1 MCPRSLPL
9 RSLSLGLLLG
19 LLACGDKGEPD
30 GGGEGAEATDTADTG
45 GEGDG
50 AGPVDCGD
58 PTGLSWDAFGAGFF
72 RTYCTAC
79 HSSTTPDRH
88 GAPPGVDLD
97 TEEAVRALGPRVRA
111 RTLDAQTM
119 PVGGGVLEEDRVL
132 LDRYLCLNG
141 A

>member
-1 MCPRSLPL
+1 MRSSTDRR

-19 LLACGDKGEPD
+19 LLACGDKGEPA
-30 GGGEGAEATDTADTG
+30 EGSADAAPADTSDTG
-45 GEGDG
+45 GVDSGG
-50 AGPVDCGD
+50 APVDCGD

-88 GAPPGVDLD
+88 GAPVGVDLD
-97 TEEAVRALGPRVRA
+97 SEEGVRALAPRVRA
-111 RTLDAQTM
+111 RTLEEQTM

>member
-1 MCPRSLPL
+1 MRSSSAAH

-19 LLACGDKGEPD
+19 LLACGEKGEPD
-30 GGGEGAEATDTADTG
+30 GSGAGGEAADTGDTG
-45 GEGDG
+45 GEDGDV
-50 AGPVDCGD
+50 GPVDCGD

-97 TEEAVRALGPRVRA
+97 TEEGVRALAPRVRA

-119 PVGGGVLEEDRVL
+119 PIGGGVLEEDRTL